1 MALVSH
7 LPGLVGACCLGG
19 VYDVALL
26 PWKCCDITEP
36 VMTTPENVEG
46 QANTVLICFWFV
58 VDEPR

>member
-1 MALVSH
+1 VARVSH

-19 VYDVALL
+19 VCDVALL

-46 QANTVLICFWFV
+46 QANPVLICS
-58 VDEPR
+58 